1 MARGDVYTEG
11 RPFRGPFI
19 GDGLLCEPGLAL
31 MRYIVLPGIGA
42 IMATKLCLIVIYYLC
57 R

>member
-1 MARGDVYTEG
+1 MARGDVYTKG

-31 MRYIVLPGIGA
+31 MRYIMLPGIGA